1 MSSTAPPDEQ
11 TSSSLSSPSTVP
23 VPPPFP
29 SFAHL
34 LSQSP
39 SDLTAL
45 VQQLYNHACRSTD
58 STTQQSAVHLLSE
71 HTALQQQLRTAEKK
85 CVGKWILH
93 HPPNTA
99 ASASSSTEDS
109 MLGTLTITALTA
121 QYVSGT
127 LQFSLAHSFTLA
139 SRSHQQ
145 QNSKLDKDGNV
156 HLSFRAVL
164 APNRALQEGLGA
176 ASKSVEGTLDLQV
189 SGSGERMSGEFI
201 VSEEHQEADEIEG
214 DITSFVGVRAKQSK

>member
-1 MSSTAPPDEQ
+1 MSSTAALDERP
-11 TSSSLSSPSTVP
+11 SSSLSSPSTVP
-23 VPPPFP
+23 SPPPFS

-39 SDLTAL
+39 NDLTAL
-45 VQQLYNHACRSTD
+45 VQQLYSQACRSTD
-58 STTQQSAVHLLSE
+58 SGAQQSAVQLLSE
-71 HTALQQQLRTAEKK
+71 HTALQQQLRAAEKK
-85 CVGKWILH
+85 CVGKWRLH
-93 HPPNTA
+93 HPPNTT
-99 ASASSSTEDS
+99 ASASSSADDS
-109 MLGTLTITALTA
+109 LLGTLTIGALTA
-121 QYVSGT
+121 QYVSGA

-145 QNSKLDKDGNV
+145 QNSKLDKNGNL

-176 ASKSVEGTLDLQV
+176 AGNSVEGTLDLQV

-201 VSEEHQEADEIEG
+201 VSDEHAEADEIEG
-214 DITSFVGVRAKQSK
+214 DITSFVGVRAK